1 TELQRHAYRLFGF
14 SAQKTL
20 DVAQALYEKRKLI
33 SYPGTDSR
41 HLSQDVAA
49 TLQQVVKT
57 IAAPYRDRL
66 APGTGE
72 RPLGRRFVD
81 DAKVTDHHTIIP
93 ATVSA
98 EKADLSADESRIYD
112 LICRRL
118 LSAWHDDHI
127 WSVTTV
133 ITAIRN
139 GELIDRYRS
148 SGSMVRQQ
156 GWKALDIPARKKEEQ
171 PAEQALPPELAK
183 GQPQDVLDVEA
194 VKKKTRPPKRL
205 TEATLLTAM
214 ETAGK
219 TLDEKELSDAMKET
233 GLGTPATRASII
245 EVLLKRGYIVREGK
259 SLEATDKGVHLIE
272 VVHAEVKSPAMTGQ
286 WEAYLKRIERG
297 EAHLD
302 PFLKGIEEYVRVV
315 VGKSRQS
322 PEKPVH
328 RPVAAVTA
336 VNGPSCPAA
345 SLPELLRD
353 AFGFSS
359 FRANQE
365 VVCRAAIEGK
375 DVLLVMP
382 TGSGKSLCYQ
392 LPGI

>member
-1 TELQRHAYRLFGF
+1 
-14 SAQKTL
+14 
-20 DVAQALYEKRKLI
+20 
-33 SYPGTDSR
+33 
-41 HLSQDVAA
+41 
-49 TLQQVVKT
+49 
-57 IAAPYRDRL
+57 
-66 APGTGE
+66 
-72 RPLGRRFVD
+72 
-81 DAKVTDHHTIIP
+81 
-93 ATVSA
+93 
-98 EKADLSADESRIYD
+98 
-112 LICRRL
+112 
-118 LSAWHDDHI
+118 
-127 WSVTTV
+127 
-133 ITAIRN
+133 
-139 GELIDRYRS
+139 
-148 SGSMVRQQ
+148 
-156 GWKALDIPARKKEEQ
+156 
-171 PAEQALPPELAK
+171 
-183 GQPQDVLDVEA
+183 
-194 VKKKTRPPKRL
+194 
-205 TEATLLTAM
+205 M

-286 WEAYLKRIERG
+286 WEAYLKRIQRG
-297 EAHLD
+297 EAQLD

-322 PEKPVH
+322 PAKPVQQ
-328 RPVAAVTA
+328 PVAAVTA

-392 LPGI
+392 LPGIARGGTTLVISPLIALMEDQVAKLKDQGFKVERIHSGRDFASSRQACVDYLNGSLQFLFIAPERLRLPRFPEMLAKRKPTLVAVDEAHCISQWGHDFRPDYRRLGEHLPKLRPAPVIALTATATPLVQNDIAEQLGLPQLTRFIHGFRRANLAIEAVETELRAHP